1 MTTIQIRIDE
11 KTKASSAKIL
21 DEVGIDMS
29 AAIKMFLKQIILQKG
44 IPFRAVTEN
53 GLTLEQED
61 TILLRS
67 AEAKRGVNI
76 TKAMRPDEAIAY
88 LTKKM

>member
-21 DEVGIDMS
+21 DAIGIDMS
-29 AAIKMFLKQIILQKG
+29 AAIKMFLKQVIFQKG
-44 IPFRAVTEN
+44 IPFRVVTEN

-61 TILLRS
+61 LILHRR
-67 AEAKRGVNI
+67 AEIRRGINA
-76 TKAMRPDEAIAY
+76 TKAMQGDEAITY
-88 LTKKM
+88 LTKKL